1 MTDTKQTQLV
11 GFFLIASAC
20 LLAAALVM
28 NLQNRGISLDSTARA
43 EMVTSTNSLSFLTTR
58 TNANEECLFV
68 VDNVTQK
75 MLIYRLD
82 IAKKRLEL
90 AGVEDLKKVFAVK
103 AGG

>member
-1 MTDTKQTQLV
+1 MTPITDTKQTQLV
-11 GFFLIASAC
+11 GFGLIASAC

-28 NLQNRGISLDSTARA
+28 NLQNRDILPAAKA

-58 TNANEECLFV
+58 TNTQEECLFV

-82 IAKKRLEL
+82 LSRKRLEL
-90 AGVEDLKKVFAVK
+90 AGVEDLKKVFEVK
-103 AGG
+103 VE